1 VRDSCACLLACTPAR
16 LLENEGCEA
25 TYTFALEFND
35 LRKVA
40 AAYPLSPTN
49 TKHQCNTGIR
59 FEFVLDLF

>member
-1 VRDSCACLLACTPAR
+1 MKVAKRPTLL
-16 LLENEGCEA
+16 LWH
-25 TYTFALEFND
+25 FND
-35 LRKVA
+35 LGKVA